1 MTFAKAGSLQSAL
14 NGKSQIDKLLVLSTG
29 SEHYRILIRLAR
41 DLVWDNGGRLTVYL
55 AIAGEIIYANAH
67 RYP

>member
-41 DLVWDNGGRLTVYL
+41 DLVWDQGERILFLKGRLDK
-55 AIAGEIIYANAH
+55 GFRDH
-67 RYP
+67 D